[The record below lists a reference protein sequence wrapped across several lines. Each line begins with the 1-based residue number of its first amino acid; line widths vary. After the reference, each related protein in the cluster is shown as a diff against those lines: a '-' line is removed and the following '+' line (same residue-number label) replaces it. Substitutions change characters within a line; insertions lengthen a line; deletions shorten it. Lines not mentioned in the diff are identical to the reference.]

1 MKKQNIIIVLI
12 FLCALTLAVG
22 YVVFRT
28 NVEVNGKTAAAQN
41 LEVIFKSVGE
51 IKEVDCID
59 STAIISEDRKNVTIS
74 VPNLMKKGAYAEFPI
89 TIKNIGT
96 LPAKL
101 QTISQYGVGNDA
113 SISVSYDGIGVTD
126 ATLNPGDERTFTV
139 KVIWKR
145 DLLAEENNYK
155 FMIRFNYVQA

>member
-28 NVEVNGKTAAAQN
+28 SVEVSGKTATAQN
-41 LEVIFKSVGE
+41 LEVIFQSVGE
-51 IKEVDCID
+51 IKQVDCVD

-74 VPNLMKKGAYAEFPI
+74 VPNLMKKGAYAEVPI
-89 TIKNIGT
+89 TIKNIGN

-101 QTISQYGVGNDA
+101 QTISQYGIGNDA

-126 ATLNPGDERTFTV
+126 AVLNPGDERTFIV
-139 KVIWKR
+139 KVMWKR
-145 DLLAEENNYK
+145 DLWADENNYK